1 MSNAKQID
9 QLLEGFLKRGL
20 PGCGLKV
27 VQYGNTLYEGYFG
40 VTDIDIQNT
49 CHERH
54 TVPSGIYVQNSA
66 LHSYDDA
73 L

>member
-27 VQYGNTLYEGYFG
+27 VQYGNTLYEAIS
-40 VTDIDIQNT
+40 VSLTST
-49 CHERH
+49 PKHLSRKTHCSVRH
-54 TVPSGIYVQNSA
+54 LCPKFRSTQ
-66 LHSYDDA
+66 L
-73 L
+73 